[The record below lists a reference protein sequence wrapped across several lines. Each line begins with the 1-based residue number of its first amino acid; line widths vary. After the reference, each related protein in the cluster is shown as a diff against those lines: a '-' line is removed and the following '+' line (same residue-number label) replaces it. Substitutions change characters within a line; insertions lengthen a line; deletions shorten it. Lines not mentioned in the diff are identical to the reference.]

1 MERKKVGERY
11 VENSAVQGEKLQAL
25 GHVGELFTPVNNS
38 LLATQREGWGVQR
51 VWEQVLGE
59 VEEKVGRVTTET
71 WLKPVRPLALRGDTL
86 YLEVPNALFRDWLL
100 ENLLPII
107 RESLEGLLRS
117 PAQVVLHV
125 ASKQQ
130 GELFPS
136 SSADERETTTNKIDP
151 TRHGARK
158 NGLVSN
164 YTFSTFIIGAGNQFA
179 NAAARAVAEH
189 PGKNYNP
196 LFIYGGVG
204 LGKTHLINAIGHE
217 AIVKQGCKS
226 VFYLSSETFTN
237 ELIAHLRRDRMDD
250 FKTKFRQ
257 ADVLILDDI
266 QFLSGRERTQEEF
279 FHTFNTLHQAHKQIV
294 LTSDKFPNEIEGLEE
309 RLRNRFEWGLIAD
322 IQPPDLETR
331 VAILQKK
338 AQLKK
343 IALPHEVALFVATH
357 VTANVRELEG
367 GLTKLG
373 ALSSLTESPITID
386 LAHQV
391 LQNLMRGGKEKVR
404 EVSVETVQKAVCK
417 YFGIR
422 VVDMTSKK
430 RTQMVA
436 FPRQVAMFLCRKIAG
451 ASYPMIGVRFGG
463 KDHTT
468 ALYACSAIEK
478 RLKNDEE
485 LRAILTRIENLV
497 YGNET

>member
-1 MERKKVGERY
+1 M
-11 VENSAVQGEKLQAL
+11 ATQ
-25 GHVGELFTPVNNS
+25 VGELFTAVNNS
-38 LLATQREGWGVQR
+38 LFKTHGEGGVQR
-51 VWEQVLGE
+51 VWEQVLGG
-59 VEEKVGRVTTET
+59 VEAKVGRVATET
-71 WLKPVRPLALRGDTL
+71 WLKPVRPLAIRDNTL
-86 YLEVPNALFRDWLL
+86 HLEVPNTLFRDRLL
-100 ENLLPII
+100 DNIVPAIQ
-107 RESLEGLLRS
+107 ESLKEVLGHTVH
-117 PAQVVLHV
+117 VVLDV
-125 ASKQQ
+125 VSKRQ

-136 SSADERETTTNKIDP
+136 EEETRDEKRNDLPRSTAK
-151 TRHGARK
+151 K
-158 NGLVSN
+158 NGLVNN
-164 YTFSTFIIGAGNQFA
+164 YTFSTFIVGGGNQFA
-179 NAAARAVAEH
+179 HAAAKAVAEH
-189 PGKNYNP
+189 PGKHYNP

-217 AIVKQGCKS
+217 AVVKQGCKS

-237 ELIAHLRRDRMDD
+237 ELIAHLRRDRMDE
-250 FKTKFRQ
+250 FKNKFRQ

-279 FHTFNTLHQAHKQIV
+279 FHTFNTLHQSYKQII
-294 LTSDKFPNEIEGLEE
+294 LTSDKFPNEIDGLEE

-343 IALPHEVALFVATH
+343 IPLPDEIALFIASH

-373 ALSSLTESPITID
+373 ALASLTQSPITID
-386 LAHQV
+386 LARQV
-391 LQNLMRGGKEKVR
+391 LQTLMKGGKEKER
-404 EVSVETVQKAVCK
+404 EISIETVQKTVCK

-422 VVDMTSKK
+422 LADLTSKK
-430 RTQMVA
+430 RTQLVA
-436 FPRQVAMFLCRKIAG
+436 FPRQVAMFLCRKLAG

-468 ALYACSAIEK
+468 ALYACSAVEK
-478 RLKNDEE
+478 RLKEDED
-485 LRAILTRIENLV
+485 LRTILDRIEHMV
-497 YGNET
+497 YGSED